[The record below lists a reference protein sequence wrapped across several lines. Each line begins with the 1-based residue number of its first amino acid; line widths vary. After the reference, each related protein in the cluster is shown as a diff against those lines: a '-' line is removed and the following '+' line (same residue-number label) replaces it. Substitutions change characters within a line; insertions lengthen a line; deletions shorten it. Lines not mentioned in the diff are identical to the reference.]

1 MNPGNFPAGQHL
13 VPDDAV
19 GRQETDRQIVH
30 SQLFQG
36 RQERSRS
43 RDGVIEHSII
53 FQPVQPFSKPRG
65 LPFGPQPGAENSQPA
80 FRQNVLQG
88 PGQRP
93 VSREL
98 RQQVHFFRN
107 QRHQISG
114 MPVNEQVNP
123 ETGSVQRL
131 QQPQQGTL
139 RAPQFH
145 VLNSYENTLHL
156 HASLRT

>member
-1 MNPGNFPAGQHL
+1 
-13 VPDDAV
+13 
-19 GRQETDRQIVH
+19 
-30 SQLFQG
+30 
-36 RQERSRS
+36 
-43 RDGVIEHSII
+43 
-53 FQPVQPFSKPRG
+53 
-65 LPFGPQPGAENSQPA
+65 
-80 FRQNVLQG
+80 
-88 PGQRP
+88 
-93 VSREL
+93 
-98 RQQVHFFRN
+98 
-107 QRHQISG
+107 